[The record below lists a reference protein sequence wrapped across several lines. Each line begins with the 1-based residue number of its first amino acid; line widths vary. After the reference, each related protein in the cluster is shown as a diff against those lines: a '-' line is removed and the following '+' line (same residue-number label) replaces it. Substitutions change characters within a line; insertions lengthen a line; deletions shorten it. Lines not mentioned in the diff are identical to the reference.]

1 MKYWAYLNDGV
12 SQKPYTEEELQQLD
26 GFGPDILICSETS
39 AVSQEP
45 DWKPVRELL
54 PHLIRPKAPDFS
66 KFRPKP
72 PVSAA
77 HNDSNVLPVPE
88 VLPTGVKAVP
98 VDSQQVNQSP
108 AQDVNSELLAQIKSL
123 TDKIASL
130 EGKISEQEKEIS
142 NANLPEPEQEVEGLG
157 ETFVSEPQNEQEDDV
172 LEVPFENDFEV
183 PFDANKSSEEIAKE
197 AEAMLSKPVAS
208 EIEEYNTDD
217 QNTEMM
223 DYESDMQKI
232 LEDTIRRNHSR
243 KSTTD
248 ANKKDKKAKVRT
260 FIAEDLIS
268 NQTLSFSEKEEPEK
282 EEQKHNDQ
290 EQPSQ
295 EEEETS
301 EPKNTS
307 FDVQEQNATDE
318 NQTDKQ
324 EPVDENAEQSL
335 EEILQKY
342 TEPENSAQDEEQTST
357 TDDNVP
363 AVKAEESVQAEQEE
377 VPVEKEEAPSEAQLS
392 SLEAVSEVKTEEPAQ
407 AEQEEVHTEPQLVSL
422 EAVPGVET
430 EEPAQAEQ
438 EKVHTEPQLV
448 SLEAV
453 PGVETE
459 EPTQAEQEEVHTEPQ
474 FASLNAVAEST
485 DENSIQIEQNQE
497 QDEPNLVSEDLTG
510 ESGEIALEE
519 LSSNDSEVE
528 KSIDFNDNDE
538 YLKTVSLDT
547 VDMDVPAD
555 VTQQLNISEAPIEEQ
570 KEDVPQEEPL
580 QEEDLEADIP
590 EISPDENQVEISSQV
605 NEENPVEKTA
615 NLSMTQG
622 VTISEDDTTA
632 AIMDEIAQEKA
643 QSSTMESTAS
653 QLFRELENTYK
664 DGEVNLAQPAVEAS
678 QPTKDGNAKPEE
690 DLDHEFAKED
700 EFLKT
705 FTTSVEEVFL
715 DQPTAIISDYVPP
728 TEDVNEH
735 SRPAI
740 ADNGI
745 KREKPSDIKTVP
757 LVPEALGQEI
767 WSSPYVDSATT
778 KTGKTSVIANLGKW
792 IFLILAFSV
801 LGVLLLSGLAVMG
814 IVPEKFSP
822 IHTVI
827 YSLQKSPQENTSAT
841 TVDEDLAP
849 EMVEDSVV
857 EEETPVEPAQN
868 NKSQS
873 GTIVER
879 VKNYTFSN
887 GSTLESK
894 VQAAHPNLIEP
905 IEWFLY
911 PTEEDGVFSVAVK
924 VPQNKDGQMFSYRF
938 NYNTANNTLTP
949 TTSGAKNIIENY

>member
-407 AEQEEVHTEPQLVSL
+407 AEQEE
-422 EAVPGVET
+422 
-430 EEPAQAEQ
+430 
-438 EKVHTEPQLV
+438 VHTEPQLV